1 MKYKKKIKDDIKQ
14 ILTESGVDKRVW
26 EKVLTR
32 LVNYTDKI
40 RTGKVFKSSDSLKLE
55 QI

>member
-1 MKYKKKIKDDIKQ
+1 MKHKKKIKNDIKQ
-14 ILTESGVDKRVW
+14 ILEEAGVDKRLW

-40 RTGKVFKSSDSLKLE
+40 RMGKELNAGTE
-55 QI
+55 